1 MYMLDARMLLGGGV
15 GVGGVAFS
23 HISTRLLALCHVSRI
38 MVCIKTDKLSCVGQ
52 LTNKQ

>member
-1 MYMLDARMLLGGGV
+1 M

-38 MVCIKTDKLSCVGQ
+38 MVCIKRE
-52 LTNKQ
+52 